1 MVSEKPGLAALKAL
15 SLLILRDI
23 FKATKV
29 KLFNENSLLE
39 STSLPIK
46 SKLKIDANPGLAY
59 SCLNNRAQAHTNF
72 LTDSPSHVCI
82 MFCKNA
88 HCLLLIMRMLGHHMH
103 PAAFLAVG
111 H

>member
-1 MVSEKPGLAALKAL
+1 MSLKIVGMVSEKPGLAALKAL

-46 SKLKIDANPGLAY
+46 SKLKIDANPGLA
-59 SCLNNRAQAHTNF
+59 
-72 LTDSPSHVCI
+72 
-82 MFCKNA
+82 
-88 HCLLLIMRMLGHHMH
+88 
-103 PAAFLAVG
+103 
-111 H
+111 